1 VTPGGPEAARSGSF
15 GQHHELTPV
24 DRLGVWLSRQ
34 SIRRAVPSFAGQRVA
49 DVGCGFDARF
59 VRSVLGEVAAAT
71 LVDISIAPDL
81 VAHPKVSAI
90 EAPLPDALEGIE
102 DGRHDVTMCMSVLEH
117 VWQHEA
123 VLAHLRRITAP
134 GGTVVINVPS
144 WLGKRALELS
154 AFRLGLSPAEEMDDH
169 KRYYDP
175 RDLWPLLVAAGFV
188 PRLIRVGRHKAGLN
202 TLAICRVPAQEPQ
215 P

>member
-1 VTPGGPEAARSGSF
+1 VTSSGREAARAGSF
-15 GQHHELTPV
+15 GEHHELTVV
-24 DRLGVWLSRQ
+24 DRFGVWLSRQ
-34 SIRRAVPSFAGQRVA
+34 SIRRAVPSFAGRRVA
-49 DVGCGFDARF
+49 DVGCGYDARF
-59 VRSVLGEVAAAT
+59 VRSILAEVDAAT
-71 LVDISIAPDL
+71 LVDIGLAPDL
-81 VAHPKVSAI
+81 VAHPKVTAI
-90 EAPLPDALEGIE
+90 EAPLPDALEGVG
-102 DGRHDVTMCMSVLEH
+102 DGAFDVTMCMSVLEH

-123 VLAHLRRITAP
+123 LLAHLRRITAP
-134 GGTVVINVPS
+134 GGTVVVNVPS

-188 PRLIRVGRHKAGLN
+188 PRHIRIRRHKGGLN
-202 TLAICRVPAQEPQ
+202 TLAVCRIPPQEPR